1 MVYRSRKAR
10 SKWMSAMLTP
20 MGTFKALLTAIIP
33 LIAIAARID
42 QALRHL
48 SLTAGRYPRSLTS
61 ITSET

>member
-1 MVYRSRKAR
+1 
-10 SKWMSAMLTP
+10 MLTP